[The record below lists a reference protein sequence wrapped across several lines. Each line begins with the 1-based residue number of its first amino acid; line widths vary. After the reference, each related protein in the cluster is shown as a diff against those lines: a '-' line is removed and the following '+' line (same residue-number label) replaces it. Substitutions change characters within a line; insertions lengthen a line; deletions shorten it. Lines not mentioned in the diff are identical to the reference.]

1 MTQPLKR
8 VGRRIVQVC
17 EIVDR
22 LGVGGSSEVYQYLP
36 MDKHNISMYLRRA
49 VGLGLMVADRTTKA
63 HQFRLVNG
71 WREMLPRPKVRP
83 EPVRIDVVPMLSVA
97 MLAQSRAFPLS
108 GVWA

>member
-1 MTQPLKR
+1 MSQPLKR

-22 LGVGGSSEVYQYLP
+22 LGVGGSSEVYQHLP

-49 VGLGLMVADRTTKA
+49 VGLGLMVADCTTKA
-63 HQFRLVNG
+63 HQFRLVEG
-71 WREMLPRPKVRP
+71 WRDLLPRPKP
-83 EPVRIDVVPMLSVA
+83 EPVRIAVVPMLPGA
-97 MLAQSRAFPLS
+97 LMAQRRAFPLS